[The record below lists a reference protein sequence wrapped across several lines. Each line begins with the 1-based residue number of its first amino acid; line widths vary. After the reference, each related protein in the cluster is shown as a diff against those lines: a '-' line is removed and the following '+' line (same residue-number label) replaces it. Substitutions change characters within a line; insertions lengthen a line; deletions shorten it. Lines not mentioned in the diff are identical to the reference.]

1 MGIHRLG
8 ILGALDEEIAVL
20 RDRMHCTTTWGRAG
34 KTFFEGVLEGLTVVL
49 SRADVGKVN
58 AAVTAQLLIAQGEA
72 EAIVFTG
79 VAGAL
84 VPDLG
89 IGELIIA
96 SGALYHDVDV
106 TAFGYALGQVPRLP
120 KVFATDAVL
129 NRELQF
135 ACAELGLQPR
145 IGTIASGDSFISR
158 PDQREALAERFGA
171 LAVEMEG
178 AAVAQTCYLNGIP
191 FSLLRAI
198 SDRADGS
205 APHDFRAFSKMAA
218 QRAAQVISCLCRRL
232 SATA

>member
-8 ILGALDEEIAVL
+8 ILGALDEEIEFL
-20 RDRMHCTTTWGRAG
+20 QDCIHCTATWERAG
-34 KTFFEGVLEGLTVVL
+34 KTFFEGLLEGLTVVL

-58 AAVTAQLLIAQGEA
+58 AALTAQLLIDYGKV

-84 VPDLG
+84 VPDLA

-96 SGALYHDVDV
+96 SGAMYHDVDV

-120 KVFATDAVL
+120 KVFATDAFL

-135 ACAELGLQPR
+135 ACAELGLEPR
-145 IGTIASGDSFISR
+145 IGTIVSGDSFIFR
-158 PDQREALAERFGA
+158 PYEREILAEKFEA

-178 AAVAQTCYLNGIP
+178 AAVAQACYLNKIP

-205 APHDFRAFSKMAA
+205 APDDFRAFSKRAA
-218 QRAAQVISCLCRRL
+218 QRAAQVVACLCRRL
-232 SATA
+232 SGVV